1 MATLAQQLDD
11 HLADCLQER
20 QRTNRGLDRI
30 WGILL
35 AVAGSA
41 FLQLLA
47 IIGYL
52 LTHAPGIQH

>member
-1 MATLAQQLDD
+1 MAVLAQQLDD
-11 HLADCLQER
+11 HLVDCIAER
-20 QRTNRGLDRI
+20 KRTTKSLDRI

-47 IIGYL
+47 FAGWL
-52 LTHAPGIQH
+52 FTHAYPPPH